1 MMLSIVIP
9 VLNEEGLIEELYNQ
23 TAAAL
28 NTITSDWEVICV
40 IDGSNDSTLSRL
52 VSIHEKDQRWK
63 IISLSKNFG
72 HQPAIWA
79 GLNYAQGDYIG
90 IMDGDLQDD
99 PAHFS
104 KFIKELSPSV
114 DIVYAVRT
122 KRKENFFK
130 RTAYRSFYRLMKNV
144 LGVKVPLDSGDF
156 CLMKKKVVH
165 EMLTMPEHSLFIR
178 GIRSWV
184 GFNQL
189 GIPCERNER
198 FNGKPKY
205 STRKLMKLAYDGM
218 FSFSDVPIKFLGR
231 LGLVIILA
239 SMAYAGYI
247 ITKRL
252 MWGQVPEGF
261 TTLIIVILFFGGVQ
275 LVTVRILGEY
285 LLRIYNE
292 SRKRP
297 LYIIS
302 NKYGDLKIPA
312 NK

>member
-1 MMLSIVIP
+1 MKISIVIP
-9 VLNEEGLIEELYNQ
+9 VLNEEELVDELYNQ
-23 TAAAL
+23 ASAAL
-28 NTITSDWEVICV
+28 NAITGDWEVICV
-40 IDGSNDSTLSRL
+40 NDGSNDNTLSNL
-52 VSIHEKDQRWK
+52 VRIHEKDPRWK

-79 GLNYAQGDYIG
+79 GLNFAQGDYIG
-90 IMDGDLQDD
+90 IMDGDLQDN

-104 KFIKELSPSV
+104 RFIEALSPTV

-122 KRKENFFK
+122 KRKENIFK
-130 RTAYRSFYRLMKNV
+130 RIAYRSFYRLMKNV
-144 LGVKVPLDSGDF
+144 FGVKVPLDSGDF
-156 CLMKKKVVH
+156 CLMKKKVVT
-165 EMLTMPEHSLFIR
+165 EMLSMPEHSLFIR
-178 GIRSWV
+178 GIRSWI
-184 GFNQL
+184 GFNQV

-198 FNGKPKY
+198 FSGQPKY

-218 FSFSDVPIKFLGR
+218 FSFSDFPIKFLGR

-239 SMAYAGYI
+239 SIAYATYI

-252 MWGQVPEGF
+252 VWGQVPAGF

-302 NKYGDLKIPA
+302 NKYGELK
-312 NK
+312 NTGL

>member
-1 MMLSIVIP
+1 MMISIVIP
-9 VLNEEGLIEELYNQ
+9 VLNEEELIQELYDQ
-23 TAAAL
+23 TSAAL

-40 IDGSNDSTLSRL
+40 NDGSNDNTLSKL
-52 VSIHEKDQRWK
+52 IKVHEKDPRWK

-79 GLNYAQGDYIG
+79 GLNYAQGDYVG

-99 PAHFS
+99 PVHFS
-104 KFIKELSPSV
+104 KFIKELSPTV

-122 KRKENFFK
+122 KRKENFIK
-130 RTAYRSFYRLMKNV
+130 RIAYGSFYRLMKNV
-144 LGVKVPLDSGDF
+144 FGVKVPLDSGDF
-156 CLMKKKVVH
+156 CLMKKKVTD

-184 GFNQL
+184 GFNQK
-189 GIPCERNER
+189 GITCERNER
-198 FNGKPKY
+198 FNGQPKY

-218 FSFSDVPIKFLGR
+218 FSFSDFPIKFLGR

-302 NKYGDLKIPA
+302 NKYGELK
-312 NK
+312 NSGQ

>member
-1 MMLSIVIP
+1 MMISIVIP
-9 VLNEEGLIEELYNQ
+9 VLNEEELVEELYNQ
-23 TAAAL
+23 TSAAL
-28 NTITSDWEVICV
+28 NTITIDWEIICV
-40 IDGSNDSTLSRL
+40 NDGSNDNTLNKLISL
-52 VSIHEKDQRWK
+52 HEKESRWK

-79 GLNYAQGDYIG
+79 GLNFAQGDHIG

-99 PAHFS
+99 PANFA
-104 KFIKELSPSV
+104 KFVALLSPTI

-130 RTAYRSFYRLMKNV
+130 RIAYQSFYRLLKNV
-144 LGVKVPLDSGDF
+144 FGVKVPLDSGDF
-156 CLMKKKVVH
+156 CLMKKKVVD

-184 GFNQL
+184 GFNQV
-189 GIPCERNER
+189 GIDCERNER
-198 FNGKPKY
+198 FSGQPKY

-218 FSFSDVPIKFLGR
+218 FSFSDFPIKFLGR
-231 LGLVIILA
+231 LGLIIIMA
-239 SMAYAGYI
+239 SIAYGGYI

-252 MWGQVPEGF
+252 MWGQVPAGF

-302 NKYGDLKIPA
+302 NKYGKLKNA
-312 NK
+312 DQ

>member
-1 MMLSIVIP
+1 MMISIVIP
-9 VLNEEGLIEELYNQ
+9 VLNEEELIQELYDQ
-23 TAAAL
+23 TSAAL

-40 IDGSNDSTLSRL
+40 NDGSNDNTLSKL
-52 VSIHEKDQRWK
+52 IKVHEKDPRWK

-79 GLNYAQGDYIG
+79 GLNYAQGDYVG

-99 PAHFS
+99 PVHFS
-104 KFIKELSPSV
+104 KFIKELSPTV

-122 KRKENFFK
+122 KRKENFIK
-130 RTAYRSFYRLMKNV
+130 RIAYGSFYRLMKNV
-144 LGVKVPLDSGDF
+144 FGVKVPLDSGDF
-156 CLMKKKVVH
+156 CLMKKKVTD

-184 GFNQL
+184 GFNQM
-189 GIPCERNER
+189 GITCERNER
-198 FNGKPKY
+198 FNGQPKY

-218 FSFSDVPIKFLGR
+218 FSFSDFPIKFLGR

-302 NKYGDLKIPA
+302 NKYGELK
-312 NK
+312 NSGQ

>member
-1 MMLSIVIP
+1 MMISIVIP
-9 VLNEEGLIEELYNQ
+9 VLNEEKLIDELYNQ
-23 TAAAL
+23 TAATL
-28 NTITSDWEVICV
+28 NAITSDWEVICV
-40 IDGSNDSTLSRL
+40 NDGSTDNTLNKL
-52 VSIHEKDQRWK
+52 VLIHEKEPRWK
-63 IISLSKNFG
+63 IISFSKNFG

-79 GLNYAQGDYIG
+79 GLKNAQGDFVG

-99 PAHFS
+99 PSHFTE
-104 KFIKELSPSV
+104 FLQQLSPTV
-114 DIVYAVRT
+114 DIVYAVRI
-122 KRKENFFK
+122 KRKENYFK
-130 RTAYRSFYRLMKNV
+130 RLAYRSFYRLMKNV

-156 CLMKKKVVH
+156 CLMKKKVVN
-165 EMLTMPEHSLFIR
+165 EMMEMPEHSLFIR

-184 GFNQL
+184 GFNQV

-198 FNGKPKY
+198 FNGHPKY

-218 FSFSDVPIKFLGR
+218 FSFSDFPIKFLGR
-231 LGLVIILA
+231 LGLIIILA
-239 SMAYAGYI
+239 SIAYAGYI

-252 MWGQVPEGF
+252 MWGQVPQGF

-302 NKYGDLKIPA
+302 NKYGELK
-312 NK
+312 NSGQ

>member
-1 MMLSIVIP
+1 MMISIIIP
-9 VLNEEGLIEELYNQ
+9 VLNEEKLVDELYNQ
-23 TAAAL
+23 TAATL
-28 NTITSDWEVICV
+28 NAITSDWEVICV
-40 IDGSNDSTLSRL
+40 NDGSTDNTLNKL
-52 VSIHEKDQRWK
+52 VLIHEKDPRWK
-63 IISLSKNFG
+63 IISFSKNFG

-79 GLNYAQGDYIG
+79 GLKNAQGDFVG

-99 PAHFS
+99 PSHFAE
-104 KFIKELSPSV
+104 FLQQLSPTV
-114 DIVYAVRT
+114 DMVYAVRT
-122 KRKENFFK
+122 KRNENYFK
-130 RTAYRSFYRLMKNV
+130 RFAYRSFYRLMKNV
-144 LGVKVPLDSGDF
+144 LGVQVPLDSGDF
-156 CLMKKKVVH
+156 CLMKKKVVN
-165 EMLTMPEHSLFIR
+165 EMMEMPEHSLFIR

-184 GFNQL
+184 GFNQV

-198 FNGKPKY
+198 FNGQPKY

-218 FSFSDVPIKFLGR
+218 FSFSDFPIKFLGR
-231 LGLVIILA
+231 LGLIIILA
-239 SMAYAGYI
+239 SIAYAGYI

-252 MWGQVPEGF
+252 MWGQVPQGF

-302 NKYGDLKIPA
+302 NKYGELK
-312 NK
+312 NSGQ

>member
-1 MMLSIVIP
+1 MISIIIP
-9 VLNEEGLIEELYNQ
+9 VLNEEKLIDELYNQ
-23 TAAAL
+23 TAATL
-28 NTITSDWEVICV
+28 NAITSDWEVICV
-40 IDGSNDSTLSRL
+40 NDGSTDNTLNKL
-52 VSIHEKDQRWK
+52 VLIHEKDPRWK
-63 IISLSKNFG
+63 IISFSKNFG

-79 GLNYAQGDYIG
+79 GLKNAQGDFVG

-99 PAHFS
+99 PSHFTE
-104 KFIKELSPSV
+104 FLQHLSPTV
-114 DIVYAVRT
+114 DIVYAVRI
-122 KRKENFFK
+122 KRKENYFK
-130 RTAYRSFYRLMKNV
+130 RLAYRSFYCLMKNV

-156 CLMKKKVVH
+156 CLMKKKVVN
-165 EMLTMPEHSLFIR
+165 EMMEMPEHSLFIR

-184 GFNQL
+184 GFNQV

-198 FNGKPKY
+198 FNGQPKY

-218 FSFSDVPIKFLGR
+218 FSFSDFPIKFLGR
-231 LGLVIILA
+231 LGLIIILA
-239 SMAYAGYI
+239 SIAYAGYI

-252 MWGQVPEGF
+252 MWGQVPQGF

-302 NKYGDLKIPA
+302 NKYGELK
-312 NK
+312 NSGQ

>member
-1 MMLSIVIP
+1 MMISIIIP
-9 VLNEEGLIEELYNQ
+9 VLNEEQLIDELYNQ
-23 TAAAL
+23 TAATL
-28 NTITSDWEVICV
+28 NAMTSDWEVICV
-40 IDGSNDSTLSRL
+40 NDGSTDNTLQKL
-52 VSIHEKDQRWK
+52 VLIHEKDPRWK
-63 IISLSKNFG
+63 IISFSKNFG

-79 GLNYAQGDYIG
+79 GLKNAQGDYIG

-99 PAHFS
+99 PSHFV
-104 KFIKELSPSV
+104 KFLGQLSPTV

-122 KRKENFFK
+122 NRKENYFK
-130 RTAYRSFYRLMKNV
+130 RIAYRSFYRLMKNV

-156 CLMKKKVVH
+156 CLMKKKVVN
-165 EMLTMPEHSLFIR
+165 EMMEMPEHSLFIR

-184 GFNQL
+184 GFNQV

-198 FNGKPKY
+198 FNGQPKY

-218 FSFSDVPIKFLGR
+218 FSFSDFPIKFLGR
-231 LGLVIILA
+231 LGLIIILA

-252 MWGQVPEGF
+252 MWGQVPQGF

-302 NKYGDLKIPA
+302 NKYGELK
-312 NK
+312 NSGQ

>member
-1 MMLSIVIP
+1 MMISIIIP
-9 VLNEEGLIEELYNQ
+9 VLNEEELIDELYNQ
-23 TAAAL
+23 TSATL
-28 NTITSDWEVICV
+28 NAMTTGWEVICV
-40 IDGSNDSTLSRL
+40 NDGSTDNTLSKL
-52 VSIHEKDQRWK
+52 VRIHEKDPRWK
-63 IISLSKNFG
+63 IISFSKNFG

-79 GLNYAQGDYIG
+79 GLNNAQGDFVG

-99 PAHFS
+99 PSHFAE
-104 KFIKELSPSV
+104 FLGQLSPTV

-122 KRKENFFK
+122 RRKENFFK
-130 RTAYRSFYRLMKNV
+130 RIAYRSFYRLMKNV

-156 CLMKKKVVH
+156 CLMKKKAVN
-165 EMLTMPEHSLFIR
+165 EMLTMPEHSLFVR

-184 GFNQL
+184 GFNQV
-189 GIPCERNER
+189 GIPCERNKR
-198 FNGKPKY
+198 FSGQPKY
-205 STRKLMKLAYDGM
+205 SIRKLMKLAYDGM
-218 FSFSDVPIKFLGR
+218 FSFSDFPIKFLGR
-231 LGLVIILA
+231 LGLIIILA
-239 SMAYAGYI
+239 SIAYAGYI

-252 MWGQVPEGF
+252 VWGQVPQGF

-302 NKYGDLKIPA
+302 NKYGELK
-312 NK
+312 NSGQ

>member
-1 MMLSIVIP
+1 MMISIVIP
-9 VLNEEGLIEELYNQ
+9 VLNEEKLIDELYNQ
-23 TAAAL
+23 TATTL
-28 NTITSDWEVICV
+28 NAITSDWEVICV
-40 IDGSNDSTLSRL
+40 NDGSTDNTLQKL
-52 VSIHEKDQRWK
+52 ILIHEKDPRWK
-63 IISLSKNFG
+63 IISFSKNFG

-79 GLNYAQGDYIG
+79 GLKNAQGDFVG
-90 IMDGDLQDD
+90 IMDGDLQDA
-99 PAHFS
+99 PSHFTE
-104 KFIKELSPSV
+104 FLQQLSPTV
-114 DIVYAVRT
+114 DIVYAVRI
-122 KRKENFFK
+122 KRKENYFK
-130 RTAYRSFYRLMKNV
+130 RLAYRSFYRLMKNV

-156 CLMKKKVVH
+156 CLMKKKVVN
-165 EMLTMPEHSLFIR
+165 EMMEMPEHSLFIR

-184 GFNQL
+184 GFNQV

-198 FNGKPKY
+198 FNGQPKY

-218 FSFSDVPIKFLGR
+218 FSFSDFPIKFLGR
-231 LGLVIILA
+231 LGLIIILA
-239 SMAYAGYI
+239 SIAYAGYI

-252 MWGQVPEGF
+252 VWGQVPQGF

-302 NKYGDLKIPA
+302 NKYGELK
-312 NK
+312 NSGQ

>member
-1 MMLSIVIP
+1 MMISIVIP
-9 VLNEEGLIEELYNQ
+9 VLNEEKLIDELYNQ
-23 TAAAL
+23 TATTL
-28 NTITSDWEVICV
+28 NAITSDWEVICV
-40 IDGSNDSTLSRL
+40 NDGSTDNTLQKL
-52 VSIHEKDQRWK
+52 ILIHEKDARWK
-63 IISLSKNFG
+63 IISFSKNFG

-79 GLNYAQGDYIG
+79 GLKNAQGDFVG

-99 PAHFS
+99 PSHFTE
-104 KFIKELSPSV
+104 FLQQLSPTV
-114 DIVYAVRT
+114 DIVYAVRI
-122 KRKENFFK
+122 KRKENYFK
-130 RTAYRSFYRLMKNV
+130 RLAYRSFYRLMKNV

-156 CLMKKKVVH
+156 CLMKKKVVN
-165 EMLTMPEHSLFIR
+165 EMMEMPEHSLFIR

-184 GFNQL
+184 GFNQV

-198 FNGKPKY
+198 FNGQPKY

-218 FSFSDVPIKFLGR
+218 FSFSDFPIKFLGR
-231 LGLVIILA
+231 LGLIIILA
-239 SMAYAGYI
+239 SIAYAGYI

-252 MWGQVPEGF
+252 MWGQVPQGF

-302 NKYGDLKIPA
+302 NKYGELK
-312 NK
+312 NSGQ

>member
-1 MMLSIVIP
+1 MISIIIP
-9 VLNEEGLIEELYNQ
+9 VLNEEKLIDELYNQ
-23 TAAAL
+23 TAATL
-28 NTITSDWEVICV
+28 NAITSDWEVICV
-40 IDGSNDSTLSRL
+40 NDGSTDNTLNKL
-52 VSIHEKDQRWK
+52 VLIHEKDPRWK
-63 IISLSKNFG
+63 IISFSKNFG

-79 GLNYAQGDYIG
+79 GLKNAQGDFVG

-99 PAHFS
+99 PSHFTE
-104 KFIKELSPSV
+104 FLQQLSPTV
-114 DIVYAVRT
+114 DIVYAVRI
-122 KRKENFFK
+122 KRKENYFK
-130 RTAYRSFYRLMKNV
+130 RLAYRSFYRLMKNV

-156 CLMKKKVVH
+156 CLMKKKVVN
-165 EMLTMPEHSLFIR
+165 EMMEMPEHSLFIR

-184 GFNQL
+184 GFNQA
-189 GIPCERNER
+189 GIPCERNVR
-198 FNGKPKY
+198 FNGQPKY

-218 FSFSDVPIKFLGR
+218 FSFSDFPIKFLGR
-231 LGLVIILA
+231 LGLIIILA
-239 SMAYAGYI
+239 SIAYAGYI

-252 MWGQVPEGF
+252 MWGQVPQGF

-302 NKYGDLKIPA
+302 NKYGELK
-312 NK
+312 NSGQ

>member
-1 MMLSIVIP
+1 MMISIVIP
-9 VLNEEGLIEELYNQ
+9 VLNEEELIDELYNQ
-23 TAAAL
+23 TSAAL
-28 NTITSDWEVICV
+28 NAITTDWEVICV
-40 IDGSNDSTLSRL
+40 NDGSNDNTLNKL
-52 VSIHEKDQRWK
+52 VSIHEKDRRWK

-79 GLNYAQGDYIG
+79 GLNYAQGDHIG

-99 PAHFS
+99 PANFQ
-104 KFIKELSPSV
+104 KFIAQLSPTV
-114 DIVYAVRT
+114 DILYAVRT

-130 RTAYRSFYRLMKNV
+130 RTAYRGFYRLLKNV
-144 LGVKVPLDSGDF
+144 FGVKVPLDSGDF
-156 CLMKKKVVH
+156 CLMKKKVVD
-165 EMLTMPEHSLFIR
+165 EMLSMPEHSLFIR

-184 GFNQL
+184 GFNQV
-189 GIPCERNER
+189 GVDCERNER
-198 FNGKPKY
+198 FSGQPKY

-218 FSFSDVPIKFLGR
+218 FSFSDFPIKFLGK
-231 LGLVIILA
+231 LGLIIIMA
-239 SMAYAGYI
+239 SIAYAGYI
-247 ITKRL
+247 ITKRFV
-252 MWGQVPEGF
+252 WGQVPAGF

-302 NKYGDLKIPA
+302 NKYGQLKNA
-312 NK
+312 GQ

>member
-1 MMLSIVIP
+1 MMISIVIP
-9 VLNEEGLIEELYNQ
+9 VLNEEELIDELYNQ
-23 TAAAL
+23 TSAAL
-28 NTITSDWEVICV
+28 NAITTDWEVICV
-40 IDGSNDSTLSRL
+40 NDGSNDNTLNKL
-52 VSIHEKDQRWK
+52 VSIHEKDRRWK

-79 GLNYAQGDYIG
+79 GLNYAQGDHIG

-99 PAHFS
+99 PANFQ
-104 KFIKELSPSV
+104 KFIAQHSPTV
-114 DIVYAVRT
+114 DILYAVRT

-130 RTAYRSFYRLMKNV
+130 RTAYRGFYRLLKNV
-144 LGVKVPLDSGDF
+144 FGVKVPLDSGDF
-156 CLMKKKVVH
+156 CLMKKKVVD
-165 EMLTMPEHSLFIR
+165 EMLSMPEHSLFIR

-184 GFNQL
+184 GFNQV
-189 GIPCERNER
+189 GVDCERNER
-198 FNGKPKY
+198 FSGQPKY

-218 FSFSDVPIKFLGR
+218 FSFSDFPIKFLGK
-231 LGLVIILA
+231 LGLIIIMA
-239 SMAYAGYI
+239 SIAYAGYI
-247 ITKRL
+247 ITKRFV
-252 MWGQVPEGF
+252 WGQVPAGF

-302 NKYGDLKIPA
+302 NKYGQLKNA
-312 NK
+312 GQ

>member
-1 MMLSIVIP
+1 MMISIVIP
-9 VLNEEGLIEELYNQ
+9 VLNEEKLIDELYNQ
-23 TAAAL
+23 TATTL
-28 NTITSDWEVICV
+28 NAITSDWEVICV
-40 IDGSNDSTLSRL
+40 NDGSTDNTLQKL
-52 VSIHEKDQRWK
+52 ILIHEKDARWK
-63 IISLSKNFG
+63 IISFSKNFG

-79 GLNYAQGDYIG
+79 GLKNAQGDFVG
-90 IMDGDLQDD
+90 IMDGDLQDA
-99 PAHFS
+99 PSHFTE
-104 KFIKELSPSV
+104 FLQQLSPTV
-114 DIVYAVRT
+114 DIVYAVRI
-122 KRKENFFK
+122 KRKENYFK
-130 RTAYRSFYRLMKNV
+130 RLAYRSFYRLMKNV

-156 CLMKKKVVH
+156 CLMKKKVVN
-165 EMLTMPEHSLFIR
+165 EMMEMPEHSLFIR

-184 GFNQL
+184 GFNQV

-198 FNGKPKY
+198 FNGQPKY

-218 FSFSDVPIKFLGR
+218 FSFSDFPIKFLGR
-231 LGLVIILA
+231 LGLIIILA
-239 SMAYAGYI
+239 SIAYAGYI

-252 MWGQVPEGF
+252 MWGQVPQGF

-302 NKYGDLKIPA
+302 NKYGELK
-312 NK
+312 NSGQ

>member
-1 MMLSIVIP
+1 MISIIIP
-9 VLNEEGLIEELYNQ
+9 VLNEEKLIDELYNQ
-23 TAAAL
+23 TAATL
-28 NTITSDWEVICV
+28 NAITSDWEVICV
-40 IDGSNDSTLSRL
+40 NDGSTDNTLNKL
-52 VSIHEKDQRWK
+52 VLIHEKDPRWK
-63 IISLSKNFG
+63 IISFSKNFG

-79 GLNYAQGDYIG
+79 GLKNAQGDFVG

-99 PAHFS
+99 PSHFTE
-104 KFIKELSPSV
+104 FLQQLSPTV
-114 DIVYAVRT
+114 DIVYAVRI
-122 KRKENFFK
+122 KRKENYFK
-130 RTAYRSFYRLMKNV
+130 RLAYRSFYRLMKNV

-156 CLMKKKVVH
+156 CLMKKKVVN
-165 EMLTMPEHSLFIR
+165 EMMEMPEHSLFIR

-184 GFNQL
+184 GFNQV
-189 GIPCERNER
+189 GIPCERNVR
-198 FNGKPKY
+198 FNGQPKY

-218 FSFSDVPIKFLGR
+218 FSFSDFPIKFLGR
-231 LGLVIILA
+231 LGLIIILA
-239 SMAYAGYI
+239 SIAYAGYI

-252 MWGQVPEGF
+252 MWGQVPQGF

-302 NKYGDLKIPA
+302 NKYGELK
-312 NK
+312 NSGQ

>member
-1 MMLSIVIP
+1 MMISIVIP
-9 VLNEEGLIEELYNQ
+9 VLNEEELVDELYAQ
-23 TAAAL
+23 TSAAL
-28 NTITSDWEVICV
+28 NAISSDWEVICV
-40 IDGSNDSTLSRL
+40 NDGSNDNTLHKL
-52 VSIHEKDQRWK
+52 VAIHEKDRRWK

-79 GLNYAQGDYIG
+79 GLNHAQGDHIG

-99 PAHFS
+99 PAYFA
-104 KFIKELSPSV
+104 KFMEQLTPAI

-122 KRKENFFK
+122 KRKESFLKKF
-130 RTAYRSFYRLMKNV
+130 AYRSFYRLMKNV

-156 CLMKKKVVH
+156 CLMKKNVLT
-165 EMLTMPEHSLFIR
+165 EMLAMPEHSLFIR

-184 GFNQL
+184 GFNQA
-189 GIPCERNER
+189 GIACERNER
-198 FNGKPKY
+198 FSGQPKY
-205 STRKLMKLAYDGM
+205 SARKLMKLAYDGM
-218 FSFSDVPIKFLGR
+218 FSFSDFPIKFLGR
-231 LGLVIILA
+231 LGLIIILA
-239 SMAYAGYI
+239 SIAYAGYI
-247 ITKRL
+247 VTKRL
-252 MWGQVPEGF
+252 VWGQVPEGF

-302 NKYGDLKIPA
+302 NKYGELK
-312 NK
+312 NSSQ

>member
-1 MMLSIVIP
+1 MMISIVIP
-9 VLNEEGLIEELYNQ
+9 VLNEEELVDELYNQ

-28 NTITSDWEVICV
+28 NSITGDWEVICV
-40 IDGSNDSTLSRL
+40 NDGSNDNTLAKL
-52 VSIHEKDQRWK
+52 VSLHEKDPRWK

-79 GLNYAQGDYIG
+79 GLNFAQGDYIG

-99 PAHFS
+99 PAHFA
-104 KFIKELSPSV
+104 KFLAAFSPTV
-114 DIVYAVRT
+114 DIVYAVRS
-122 KRKENFFK
+122 KRKEGFFK
-130 RTAYRSFYRLMKNV
+130 RVAYRSFYRLMKNV
-144 LGVKVPLDSGDF
+144 FGVKVPLDSGDF
-156 CLMKKKVVH
+156 CLLKKKVVT

-178 GIRSWV
+178 GIRSWI
-184 GFNQL
+184 GFNQV
-189 GIPCERNER
+189 GVTCERNER
-198 FNGKPKY
+198 FNGQPKY
-205 STRKLMKLAYDGM
+205 STRKLMKLASDGM
-218 FSFSDVPIKFLGR
+218 FSFSDFPIKFLGR

-239 SMAYAGYI
+239 SIAYATYI
-247 ITKRL
+247 LTKRL
-252 MWGQVPEGF
+252 VWGQVPAGF

-302 NKYGDLKIPA
+302 NTYGELKNA
-312 NK
+312 GQ

>member
-1 MMLSIVIP
+1 MMISIIIP
-9 VLNEEGLIEELYNQ
+9 VLNEEQLIDELYNQ
-23 TAAAL
+23 TAATL
-28 NTITSDWEVICV
+28 NAMTSDWEVICV
-40 IDGSNDSTLSRL
+40 NDGSTDNTLQKL
-52 VSIHEKDQRWK
+52 VLIHEKDPRWK
-63 IISLSKNFG
+63 IISFSKNFG

-79 GLNYAQGDYIG
+79 GLKNAQGDFIG

-99 PAHFS
+99 PSHFV
-104 KFIKELSPSV
+104 KFLGQLSPTV

-122 KRKENFFK
+122 KRKENYFK
-130 RTAYRSFYRLMKNV
+130 RIAYRSFYRLMKNV

-156 CLMKKKVVH
+156 CLMKKKVVN
-165 EMLTMPEHSLFIR
+165 EMMEMPEHSLFIR
-178 GIRSWV
+178 GIRSWI
-184 GFNQL
+184 GFNQV

-198 FNGKPKY
+198 FNGQPKY

-218 FSFSDVPIKFLGR
+218 FSFSDFPIKFLGR
-231 LGLVIILA
+231 LGLIIILA
-239 SMAYAGYI
+239 SIAYAGYI

-252 MWGQVPEGF
+252 MWGQVPQGF

-302 NKYGDLKIPA
+302 NKYGELK
-312 NK
+312 NSGQ

>member
-1 MMLSIVIP
+1 MMISIVIP
-9 VLNEEGLIEELYNQ
+9 VLNEEELVDELYNQ
-23 TAAAL
+23 TAGAL
-28 NTITSDWEVICV
+28 NAITPDWEVICV
-40 IDGSNDSTLSRL
+40 NDGSNDSTLAKL
-52 VSIHEKDQRWK
+52 VTIHEKDRRWK

-79 GLNYAQGDYIG
+79 GLNHAQGDLIG

-99 PAHFS
+99 PAHFAR
-104 KFIKELSPSV
+104 FLAALSPTT
-114 DIVYAVRT
+114 DIVYAIRT
-122 KRKENFFK
+122 KRKENYFK
-130 RTAYRSFYRLMKNV
+130 RAAYRGFYRLMKNV

-156 CLMKKKVVH
+156 CLMKKKVVD
-165 EMLTMPEHSLFIR
+165 EMLAMPEHSLFIR

-184 GFNQL
+184 GFNQT
-189 GIPCERNER
+189 GIACERNER
-198 FNGKPKY
+198 FSGQPKY
-205 STRKLMKLAYDGM
+205 STRKLIKLAYDGM
-218 FSFSDVPIKFLGR
+218 FSFSDFPIKFLGR
-231 LGLVIILA
+231 LGLIIILF
-239 SMAYAGYI
+239 SIAYAGYI

-252 MWGQVPEGF
+252 VWGDVPQGF

-302 NKYGDLKIPA
+302 NKYGELK
-312 NK
+312 NSGH

>member
-1 MMLSIVIP
+1 MMISIIIP
-9 VLNEEGLIEELYNQ
+9 VLNEEQLIDELYNQ
-23 TAAAL
+23 TAATL
-28 NTITSDWEVICV
+28 NAMTSDWEVICV
-40 IDGSNDSTLSRL
+40 NDGSTDNTLQKL
-52 VSIHEKDQRWK
+52 VLIHEKDPRWK
-63 IISLSKNFG
+63 IISFSKNFG

-79 GLNYAQGDYIG
+79 GLKNAQGDFIG

-99 PAHFS
+99 PSHFV
-104 KFIKELSPSV
+104 KFLGQLSPTV

-122 KRKENFFK
+122 NRKENYFK
-130 RTAYRSFYRLMKNV
+130 RIAYRSFYRLMKNV

-156 CLMKKKVVH
+156 CLMKKKVVN
-165 EMLTMPEHSLFIR
+165 EMMEMPEHSLFIR

-184 GFNQL
+184 GFNQV

-198 FNGKPKY
+198 FNGQPKY

-218 FSFSDVPIKFLGR
+218 FSFSDFPIKFLGR
-231 LGLVIILA
+231 LGLIIILA

-252 MWGQVPEGF
+252 MWGQVPQGF

-302 NKYGDLKIPA
+302 NKYGELK
-312 NK
+312 NSGQ

>member
-1 MMLSIVIP
+1 MMISIVIP
-9 VLNEEGLIEELYNQ
+9 VLNEEKLIDELYNQ
-23 TAAAL
+23 TATTL
-28 NTITSDWEVICV
+28 NAITSDWEVICV
-40 IDGSNDSTLSRL
+40 NDGSTDNTLQKL
-52 VSIHEKDQRWK
+52 ILIHEKDPRWK
-63 IISLSKNFG
+63 IISFSKNFG

-79 GLNYAQGDYIG
+79 GLKNAQGDFVG
-90 IMDGDLQDD
+90 IMDGDLQDA
-99 PAHFS
+99 PSHFTE
-104 KFIKELSPSV
+104 FLQQLSPTV
-114 DIVYAVRT
+114 DIVYAVRI
-122 KRKENFFK
+122 KRKENYFK
-130 RTAYRSFYRLMKNV
+130 RLAYRSFYRLMKNV

-156 CLMKKKVVH
+156 CLMKKKVVN
-165 EMLTMPEHSLFIR
+165 EMMEMPEHSLFIR

-184 GFNQL
+184 GFNQV

-198 FNGKPKY
+198 FNGQPKY

-218 FSFSDVPIKFLGR
+218 FSFSDFPIKFLGR
-231 LGLVIILA
+231 LGLIIILA
-239 SMAYAGYI
+239 SIAYAGYI

-252 MWGQVPEGF
+252 MWGQVPQGF

-302 NKYGDLKIPA
+302 NKYGELK
-312 NK
+312 NSGQ

>member
-1 MMLSIVIP
+1 MIISIIIP

-23 TAAAL
+23 TSVQL
-28 NTITSDWEVICV
+28 NAITNDWEVICV
-40 IDGSNDSTLSRL
+40 NDGSNDDTLSKL
-52 VSIHEKDQRWK
+52 VGIHEKDNRWK

-79 GLNYAQGDYIG
+79 GLKHAQGDYIG

-99 PAHFS
+99 PAHFA
-104 KFIKELSPSV
+104 KFFTCLSSTV

-122 KRKENFFK
+122 KRKETVLK
-130 RTAYRSFYRLMKNV
+130 KIAYRSFYWLIKN
-144 LGVKVPLDSGDF
+144 LFDVKIPLDSGDF
-156 CLMKKKVVH
+156 CLMKKKVVD
-165 EMLTMPEHSLFIR
+165 EMLSMPEHSLFIR
-178 GIRSWV
+178 GIRSWI
-184 GFNQL
+184 GFNQV
-189 GIPCERNER
+189 GVACERNER
-198 FNGKPKY
+198 FSGQPKY

-218 FSFSDVPIKFLGR
+218 FSFSDFPIKFLGR
-231 LGLVIILA
+231 LGLIIILA
-239 SMAYAGYI
+239 SIAYAGYI

-252 MWGQVPEGF
+252 IWGQVPAGF

-302 NKYGDLKIPA
+302 NQYGDLK
-312 NK
+312 NSS

>member
-1 MMLSIVIP
+1 MIISIVIP
-9 VLNEEGLIEELYNQ
+9 VLNEEELIDELYNQ
-23 TAAAL
+23 TSAAL
-28 NTITSDWEVICV
+28 NAITSDWEVICV
-40 IDGSNDSTLSRL
+40 NDGSNDNTLNKL
-52 VSIHEKDQRWK
+52 VSIHEKDRRWK

-79 GLNYAQGDYIG
+79 GLNFAQGDHIG

-99 PAHFS
+99 PANFS
-104 KFIKELSPSV
+104 KFIAQLSPTV

-130 RTAYRSFYRLMKNV
+130 RAAYRGFYRLLKNV
-144 LGVKVPLDSGDF
+144 FGVKVPLDSGDF
-156 CLMKKKVVH
+156 CLMKKKVVD
-165 EMLTMPEHSLFIR
+165 EMLIMPEHSLFIR

-184 GFNQL
+184 GFNQV
-189 GIPCERNER
+189 GVDCERNER
-198 FNGKPKY
+198 FSGQPKY

-218 FSFSDVPIKFLGR
+218 FSFSDFPIKFLGR
-231 LGLVIILA
+231 LGLIIIMA
-239 SMAYAGYI
+239 SIAYAGYI

-252 MWGQVPEGF
+252 MWGHVPAGF

-302 NKYGDLKIPA
+302 NKYGELK
-312 NK
+312 NTGQ